1 VGDKNVLDTEGEAE
15 LLRSFTKRVL
25 RDVQALERMIRDGC
39 FEEGV
44 RRIGAEQEVFLVD
57 RDFRPA
63 PSVLKMIEILKDPHF
78 VTEVALFNLEMNL
91 DPQPWGGKCLSAME
105 DQLLRLLA
113 KAREA
118 ARSIGNEIV
127 LTGILPTIRKSDLG
141 LENMT
146 PIPRYFA
153 LNKAMTKLRGGD
165 YEVHLKGVDE
175 LHAKHD
181 NVMLESCNTSFQ
193 CHLQVGA
200 KDFAKMYNIAQV
212 AAAPVLAAA
221 TNSPLLFGRRLW
233 NETRVALFQQSVDT
247 RGSSAGARDV
257 PPRVDFGRQWVK
269 ESAVELFR
277 ENIARYRVLIAADP
291 DEDPMDV
298 LDKGGIPSLSALRL
312 HNGTIYRWN
321 RACCGITNGKPH
333 IRIEARSLPS
343 GPTPVDEVANAAF
356 WYGLVIGLAAKYED
370 ITQHIAFDDA
380 RGNFFSAARLG
391 LGAQFTW
398 LDGVTAPAQQIVL
411 EMLVPM
417 AREALLTSGIDRADV
432 DRYIGVFAERVSSGH
447 TGSNWALR
455 SYSEMRTQGTEGERI
470 NALTAAMIRRQ
481 QDNKP
486 VARWDVAQ
494 IREGGGWKH
503 NYVKVEQFM
512 GTDFVT
518 VHENDPLDLALNL
531 MIWERVRHIP
541 VEDDQHR
548 LVGLVSYRAVLRATE
563 TWFAGTDAK
572 SKSKTIPVSEVMKRD
587 PWTVSPDTSTLVA
600 IQVIRQKDVGCLPVV
615 TAEQKLVGMVTSRNL
630 LGVASELL
638 EQKLRE

>member
-1 VGDKNVLDTEGEAE
+1 VGDKNVLDSEDEGE
-15 LLRSFTKRVL
+15 LLRAFTKRVL
-25 RDVQALERMIRDGC
+25 RDVQALERMLRDGV
-39 FEEGV
+39 FESGV

-63 PSVLKMIEILKDPHF
+63 PSVLRMIEVLGDPHY

-105 DQLLRLLA
+105 DQLLHLLA
-113 KAREA
+113 KARDA
-118 ARSIGNEIV
+118 AHAIGNEIV

-153 LNKAMTKLRGGD
+153 LNRAMTKLRGGD

-175 LHAKHD
+175 LHAKHG

-193 CHLQVGA
+193 CHLQVDA
-200 KDFAKMYNIAQV
+200 KEFAKMYNIAQV

-247 RGSSAGARDV
+247 RGSSAGVREV

-291 DEDPMDV
+291 DEDPMEV
-298 LDKGGIPSLSALRL
+298 LDKGGIPKLSALRL

-321 RACCGITNGKPH
+321 RACAGIIDGRPH
-333 IRIEARSLPS
+333 IRIEARALPS
-343 GPTPVDEVANAAF
+343 GPTPVDEIANAAF
-356 WYGLVIGLAAKYED
+356 WYGLVLGLAKEHD
-370 ITQHIAFDDA
+370 DVTKHVTFDDA

-391 LGAQFTW
+391 LAAQFTW

-411 EMLVPM
+411 ELLVPL
-417 AREALLTSGIDRADV
+417 ARETLLSEGIDRDDV
-432 DRYIGVFAERVSSGH
+432 DRYIGVFAERVASGH
-447 TGSNWALR
+447 TGSSWALR
-455 SYSEMRTQGTEGERI
+455 SFAEMRNQGTEGERI
-470 NALTAAMIRRQ
+470 NALTGATIRRQ
-481 QDNKP
+481 KENKP
-486 VARWDVAQ
+486 VARWDLAD

-512 GTDFVT
+512 YTDFVT

-541 VEDDQHR
+541 VEDDQHK
-548 LVGLVSYRAVLRATE
+548 LVGLVSYRSVLRAIE
-563 TWFAGTDAK
+563 TWLNDKKA
-572 SKSKTIPVSEVMKRD
+572 KTIPVSQVMKQD

-600 IQVIRQKDVGCLPVV
+600 IQVMRQKDVGCLPVV

-630 LGVASELL
+630 LGVAAELL

>member
-1 VGDKNVLDTEGEAE
+1 MGDKNVLDSENEGE
-15 LLRSFTKRVL
+15 LLRAFTKRVL
-25 RDVQALERMIRDGC
+25 RDVQAMERMLREGR

-63 PSVLKMIEILKDPHF
+63 PSVLKMIERIKDDHF

-91 DPQPWGGKCLSAME
+91 DPLPWGGKCFSTLE
-105 DQLLRLLA
+105 GQLLQLLG
-113 KAREA
+113 KARA
-118 ARSIGNEIV
+118 AAHSMGHEIV

-153 LNKAMTKLRGGD
+153 LNKAMTALRGGD

-175 LHAKHD
+175 LHVKHD

-193 CHLQVGA
+193 CHLQVDA
-200 KDFAKMYNIAQV
+200 KDFAKIYNIAQV
-212 AAAPVLAAA
+212 ATAPVLAAA
-221 TNSPLLFGRRLW
+221 TNSPMLFGRRLW
-233 NETRVALFQQSVDT
+233 NETRIALFQQSVDT
-247 RGSSAGARDV
+247 RSSSSEGVREA

-269 ESAVELFR
+269 ESVVELFK
-277 ENIARYRVLIAADP
+277 ENVARYRVLIAAEPEDDP
-291 DEDPMDV
+291 IEV
-298 LDKGGIPSLSALRL
+298 LDKGGVPTLRALRL

-321 RACCGITNGKPH
+321 RACYGIMDGKPH
-333 IRIEARSLPS
+333 LRIEARALPS
-343 GPTPVDEVANAAF
+343 GPTPVDEVANAVF
-356 WYGLVIGLAAKYED
+356 WYGLVLGLASKYD
-370 ITQHIAFDDA
+370 DVTKHIAFDEA
-380 RGNFFSAARLG
+380 KANFFSAARLG
-391 LGAQFTW
+391 LGANFTW

-411 EMLVPM
+411 EMLVPF
-417 AREALLTSGIDRADV
+417 AREALLAHGVDKADV
-432 DRYIGVFAERVSSGH
+432 ERYMGVIAERVASGH
-447 TGSNWALR
+447 TGSQWTLR
-455 SYSEMRTQGTEGERI
+455 SFAAMHNKGTDGERI
-470 NALTAAMIRRQ
+470 NALTAATIRRQ
-481 QDNKP
+481 EANTP
-486 VARWDVAQ
+486 VARWDLAD

-518 VHENDPLDLALNL
+518 VQEGDPLDLALNL

-541 VEDDQHR
+541 VEDSKHK
-548 LVGLVSYRAVLRATE
+548 LVGLVSYRSVLRVAAE
-563 TWFAGTDAK
+563 WLNAADPRP
-572 SKSKTIPVSEVMKRD
+572 IPVSEVMKRD

-600 IQVIRQKDVGCLPVV
+600 IQVMRQKDVGCLPVV
-615 TAEQKLVGMVTSRNL
+615 TAEGRLVGMVTSRNL